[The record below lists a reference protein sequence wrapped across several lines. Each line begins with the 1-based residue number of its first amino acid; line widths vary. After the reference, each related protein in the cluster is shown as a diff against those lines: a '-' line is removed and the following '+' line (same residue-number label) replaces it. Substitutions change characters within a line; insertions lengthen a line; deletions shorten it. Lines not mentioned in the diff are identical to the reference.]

1 METER
6 MKISHTLSLSETT
19 SLKRDQVLLFLFNS
33 AILLQKNAFHC
44 YFFFAKFSAQKFI
57 LLNPLKFEPTLYS
70 LQSVFKKLQF
80 QW

>member
-1 METER
+1 

-19 SLKRDQVLLFLFNS
+19 SLKRDQVLLFWFNS
-33 AILLQKNAFHC
+33 AILLQKMHIIVIFSLQS
-44 YFFFAKFSAQKFI
+44 FSAQKFI
-57 LLNPLKFEPTLYS
+57 LLYPLRFEPTLYS